1 MQNVSQEWK
10 DNQTELLT
18 PESFVE
24 ISLTLTDPD
33 AYEDATAEDNGH
45 IYISNTEQTVSEVD
59 KDIIPYATLEQ
70 NLWMLN
76 GSRKIIPT
84 SNYGDCGYISNVLS
98 GGNCIFVNKPTV
110 TINFLSTNVN
120 LIPGVTITWGIAY
133 DEYAVDFTVTAYNGD
148 TVIARQDIVGNT
160 SVMSTVPMDIVDYD
174 RIVISISKWSLP
186 YRRAR
191 VAELLPGITKIYT
204 KTDLFSFEHS
214 QLVDPISASL
224 PKSEISFSIDNTDN
238 SYNPNNIDSLAKYLI
253 ERQEVKTKYGY
264 KIGNKVEWLDCGTFY
279 MSEWDAPQGG
289 MTADFKARDLL
300 EFMTGTYYY
309 GTYSPNGVSLYDLA
323 LSVLQDAEL
332 PLEDEGIVKWVID
345 DSLKNI
351 YTVAPL
357 PIDTHA
363 NCLQLIAN
371 AGGCVIYQ
379 DRKGI
384 LHIKPFVRVESD
396 YAITHFNSY
405 SKSEISLSK
414 PLKQVDVSCY
424 SYSVSADNTEL
435 YKGTMNISG
444 TQELLISYSGTAT
457 NVSATISGGILVSAT
472 YYSNACVLKITASGD
487 VTITVTGK
495 SLVSSNVKVI
505 TSSGVTGETISV
517 DNPLITSQNRAVTVG
532 KWVES
537 YMKNRMTLSSDWRAD
552 PRLDA
557 LDIVDNENDYTT
569 NKVLMTEVKYSYN
582 GAFKGS
588 GEGRVI

>member
-1 MQNVSQEWK
+1 
-10 DNQTELLT
+10 
-18 PESFVE
+18 
-24 ISLTLTDPD
+24 
-33 AYEDATAEDNGH
+33 
-45 IYISNTEQTVSEVD
+45 
-59 KDIIPYATLEQ
+59 
-70 NLWMLN
+70 
-76 GSRKIIPT
+76 
-84 SNYGDCGYISNVLS
+84 
-98 GGNCIFVNKPTV
+98 
-110 TINFLSTNVN
+110 
-120 LIPGVTITWGIAY
+120 
-133 DEYAVDFTVTAYNGD
+133 
-148 TVIARQDIVGNT
+148 
-160 SVMSTVPMDIVDYD
+160 
-174 RIVISISKWSLP
+174 
-186 YRRAR
+186 
-191 VAELLPGITKIYT
+191 
-204 KTDLFSFEHS
+204 
-214 QLVDPISASL
+214 
-224 PKSEISFSIDNTDN
+224 
-238 SYNPNNIDSLAKYLI
+238 
-253 ERQEVKTKYGY
+253 
-264 KIGNKVEWLDCGTFY
+264 
-279 MSEWDAPQGG
+279 